1 MDYKLL
7 YVRAKNE
14 TFPFSFLGK
23 QIGYDQWHLI
33 SLDHHAAYLIRDYS
47 RTLVEIKDG
56 YIKTQDNIIDV
67 DYVVEMNDN
76 VKPKAINTLIDFIG
90 LGNDNTRIIK
100 KAFLKEYIKEN
111 IK

>member
-7 YVRAKNE
+7 YVRAKDE
-14 TFPFSFLGK
+14 TFSFLGK
-23 QIGYDQWHLI
+23 QIGHDKWYLI
-33 SLDHHAAYLIRDYS
+33 PLDHRAAYLISDYS

-56 YIKTQDNIIDV
+56 YIKIMDSIIDV
-67 DYVVEMNDN
+67 EYVVEMNNN
-76 VKPKAINTLIDFIG
+76 VKPKAINTLIDFMS